1 MISTDVTFFEPIPY
15 YLTREKSRD
24 ENIIES
30 PVSVPILNS
39 IKTQEFCEQEL
50 VEETIVKIGNA
61 DPRDTVSKTDN
72 SHNQL
77 SDS

>member
-1 MISTDVTFFEPIPY
+1 MINTDVTFFESIPY